1 MHKICWENYFQAVF
15 QKKTSLSIPWDQE
28 SKVLYSM
35 FLLCDEV
42 EVYQNVRSIYWIL

>member
-1 MHKICWENYFQAVF
+1 MLGKLFPGCFP
-15 QKKTSLSIPWDQE
+15 KKTSLSIPWDQE

-42 EVYQNVRSIYWIL
+42 EVYQNVRFIYWIL